1 MTQWHKVLIAMGFSV
16 GVTLVSMLAMA
27 ILTGEHIPWPFWAFA
42 AVCPAIISGPVTYIL
57 ANQAEVNRRLNQQLM
72 ATQAV
77 LRAQADIDHL
87 TGTLNRAAF
96 YRQASDYA
104 DDAPA
109 CVLLADIDHFKAI
122 NDLHGHAA
130 GDHALR
136 LVARTLQAALRPN
149 DLLGRVGGEEFAVLL
164 AAMPEE
170 LGIVIAERARSA
182 IAGLEVATADGTP
195 VVLSISI
202 GVAPLEAGDSLEQAL
217 AQADAAMY
225 AAKRGGRNRV
235 RAAG

>member
-1 MTQWHKVLIAMGFSV
+1 MNQSLKVLLAMGFSV
-16 GVTLVSMLAMA
+16 GVTLLGMLALSVTLGEA
-27 ILTGEHIPWPFWAFA
+27 IPMPFWLFA
-42 AVCPAIISGPVTYIL
+42 AACPAMISGPVSFIFVR
-57 ANQAEVNRRLNQQLM
+57 QAEANHRLNQQLM

-96 YRQASDYA
+96 YRLASAYGEDA
-104 DDAPA
+104 DA

-136 LVARTLQAALRPN
+136 TVSRTLQAALRPD
-149 DLLGRVGGEEFAVLL
+149 DLLGRIGGEEFAILL
-164 AAMPEE
+164 VAMPVE
-170 LGIVIAERARSA
+170 LAMVIAERARAA
-182 IAGLEVATADGTP
+182 IASLEVKTADGTP
-195 VVLSISI
+195 IAVSISI
-202 GVAPLEAGDSLEQAL
+202 GVARHAAGSSLEDSL

-225 AAKRGGRNRV
+225 SAKRGGRNQV
-235 RAAG
+235 LAA